1 MVAEPRGLWA
11 EKSRVLILLLFCAF
25 IVVDIQIKNTNIISR
40 INSGIRAV
48 EIFFFKVVIESLCLK
63 KIIYS
68 SRSVLLP
75 FCFLKNFGFF
85 QTGLVFLMFFEYFFC
100 I

>member
-48 EIFFFKVVIESLCLK
+48 EIFFFQSCD
-63 KIIYS
+63 
-68 SRSVLLP
+68 
-75 FCFLKNFGFF
+75 
-85 QTGLVFLMFFEYFFC
+85 
-100 I
+100 